1 MSKKIL
7 LVSGDSWGDPNWT
20 SIQHPSMDCSWPK
33 WPELLAK
40 KLDMDCV
47 NLCKSGSGQERIY
60 STLLDKLTDEWYM
73 NDIGLVLPAW
83 STAPRRD
90 YQIGSP
96 PWWTN
101 DMMDFRGC
109 IEYWIDR
116 SLRYYYSFQ
125 NVCEN
130 LNVPF
135 RQFQMLNLYTGWM
148 YEQRDTLK
156 GNKRT
161 QMYEHLEDH
170 LKKSP
175 YYKKINP
182 TYFLGWPTERSVLP
196 GERQGLSGH
205 GSAAGHFTS
214 FGADIERISERD
226 KHPNE
231 KGQEQLAH
239 HIFQEI
245 KWSSYPVHGKE
256 SKY

>member
-1 MSKKIL
+1 
-7 LVSGDSWGDPNWT
+7 
-20 SIQHPSMDCSWPK
+20 
-33 WPELLAK
+33 
-40 KLDMDCV
+40 
-47 NLCKSGSGQERIY
+47 
-60 STLLDKLTDEWYM
+60 
-73 NDIGLVLPAW
+73 
-83 STAPRRD
+83 
-90 YQIGSP
+90 
-96 PWWTN
+96 
-101 DMMDFRGC
+101 MMDFRGC

-161 QMYEHLEDH
+161 KMYEHLEDH